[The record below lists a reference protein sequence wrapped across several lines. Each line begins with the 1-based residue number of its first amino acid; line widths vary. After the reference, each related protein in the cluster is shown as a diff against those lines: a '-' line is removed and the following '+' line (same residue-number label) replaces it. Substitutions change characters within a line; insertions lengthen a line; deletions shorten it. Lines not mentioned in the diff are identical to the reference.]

1 MHKSRV
7 VFKADGNKDIG
18 LGHIYRCI
26 ALAQMLKSDFELAIL
41 SGNSDAEVLNLLKD
55 SFYVIE
61 YNDANNNTEYLS
73 SILRKDDIIVFDGYS
88 NNYDVQLKFKPYVK
102 TLVSI
107 DDLANTK
114 FISEII
120 FNHGDISVLPD
131 YNISSFAKIYS
142 GLEFL
147 ILRKEFLAK
156 PLYRDRSVNQNV
168 GILISFGSSDP
179 FGVTTKILA
188 ILNNL
193 NLNIEINILTGLKSS
208 YDNMIELIDKY
219 PKCKIKIH
227 YSLNAN
233 EIINLL
239 KNISFAITT
248 ASTTALEICCCNIPL
263 LIGTVVDNQYS
274 IHNILVNNG
283 CALTVDSWLT
293 ADEKKIQEKLLL
305 LEKESVSS
313 EIKKQQNK
321 SFDGKS
327 SERILKIFKSL

>member
-26 ALAQMLKSDFELAIL
+26 ALAQILKSEFELAFL
-41 SGNSDAEVLNLLKD
+41 SENSDTEVLNLLKET
-55 SFYVIE
+55 FYIIE
-61 YNDANNNTEYLS
+61 YNETNNSTEYLS
-73 SILRKDDIIVFDGYS
+73 AILRIDDIIVFDGYS
-88 NNYDVQLKFKPYVK
+88 NNYDVQLKFKSYVK
-102 TLVSI
+102 TLVSV

-131 YNISSFAKIYS
+131 YNISSVTKIYS
-142 GLEFL
+142 GLNFL
-147 ILRKEFLAK
+147 ILRKEFLDK
-156 PLYRDRSVNQNV
+156 PLYRKQSVNRNG

-179 FGVTTKILA
+179 YGITPKILA
-188 ILNNL
+188 ILNSL
-193 NLNIEINILTGLKSS
+193 NLNFEINILTGLKSS
-208 YDNMIELIDKY
+208 YDSMIELIDKY

-233 EIINLL
+233 EIICLL

-263 LIGTVVDNQYS
+263 LIGTVVNNQHS
-274 IHNILVNNG
+274 IHNILVKNG
-283 CALTVDSWLT
+283 CALTVDSWIT

-305 LEKESVSS
+305 LQKESVSS
-313 EIKKQQNK
+313 EIKEQQNK